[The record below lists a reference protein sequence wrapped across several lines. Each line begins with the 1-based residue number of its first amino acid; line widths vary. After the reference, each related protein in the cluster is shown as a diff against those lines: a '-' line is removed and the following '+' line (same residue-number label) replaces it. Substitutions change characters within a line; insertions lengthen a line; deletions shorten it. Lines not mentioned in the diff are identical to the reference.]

1 MTNQTALRP
10 YNLFPRILVAALVSA
25 CLGIALYALFSVIH
39 PMSVLHATFIAA
51 STSTITLATLG
62 YRLCAKNGVQKRGQN
77 TKNGVRTQFPLILE
91 RIVFRPQYSTHAVH

>member
-62 YRLCAKNGVQKRGQN
+62 YRLWEKWGQGKMGS
-77 TKNGVRTQFPLILE
+77 KNGVRTSPKTGSEPEESPRNININQKDK
-91 RIVFRPQYSTHAVH
+91 